1 MCRQSSAISHSEPA
15 LVRLQMAWR
24 TLYPAGSCF
33 APHFRDGKQQQAG
46 FELWVTLWART
57 HPPPTPSYPC
67 QAPLG
72 AKRPDTSWNNI
83 KKHFPHRSRGRK
95 IAPGLCLSSLEML
108 VFAAMDA
115 LYGGACKPLATFT
128 RVARVVPLTLLCI
141 QYMVTPPPT
150 VFGQPILFT
159 KIEDQIC
166 QLGLAWLTDNLNFA
180 LVRHSVKRKWK
191 LIWNHNCH
199 LASLLFGN

>member
-33 APHFRDGKQQQAG
+33 APHFRDGTSSSKQALSSESH
-46 FELWVTLWART
+46 FERAPT
-57 HPPPTPSYPC
+57 HHQPHPILVRPPS
-67 QAPLG
+67 APNGLTRRG
-72 AKRPDTSWNNI
+72 ITSKNTF
-83 KKHFPHRSRGRK
+83 HTGRGGRK

-128 RVARVVPLTLLCI
+128 RVARVVPLCLLCI

-150 VFGQPILFT
+150 VFGQLILFT
-159 KIEDQIC
+159 KVEDQIL
-166 QLGLAWLTDNLNFA
+166 QLGFA
-180 LVRHSVKRKWK
+180 
-191 LIWNHNCH
+191 
-199 LASLLFGN
+199 